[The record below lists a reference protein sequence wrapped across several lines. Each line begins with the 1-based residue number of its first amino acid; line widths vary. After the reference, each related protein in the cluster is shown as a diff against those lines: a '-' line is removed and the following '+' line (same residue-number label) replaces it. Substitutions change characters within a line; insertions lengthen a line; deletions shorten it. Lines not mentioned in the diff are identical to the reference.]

1 MMYKN
6 SNTSDRS
13 MPKPNINAQKTQIV
27 EVLKQDYFPMIPQLQ
42 QKWTVDQH
50 EKNRLSRS
58 LAAFAIANLADVTP
72 AQAANS
78 IINGKNDDGIDA
90 VYFDRIKNLLWLV
103 QAKGGKAPD
112 MGDNKKFCDGIRDL
126 VHKRFQKFN
135 EGFFRLQQD
144 VEDALDTNTLK
155 IVGCNV
161 YLDGSLGSHVVN
173 DLNQLKEE
181 LNQFDH
187 RFEWRDL
194 NISQTYAWLTA
205 KQAMPT
211 AGYAYAPVDVSLT
224 LENWH
229 CLDQPRKAFYGLVK
243 ASELASLYQQHDKLL
258 FEKNIRYYL
267 GTEDVNSAI
276 ANTVVNQ
283 PAKLF
288 YLNNGLTITCSNISL
303 PPGHNQQSTRF
314 DLQGFSIVNGAQTV
328 GAIASVFNTNG
339 SISPDAKLLVT
350 IIEVGTAADSIGV
363 EITKA
368 RNTQNTVRDV
378 YFAALDPNQERL
390 RQELMIS
397 KTVYQYRP
405 SADIQDAI
413 TIEQAAI
420 ALACFSSNTEI
431 VVAAK
436 KEISQLYKREY
447 HYSTLF
453 SEQLS
458 GVTLCRYV
466 RIFQYLDQIF
476 AASEKAETENRRKMF
491 YKHGRFFILDIL
503 SRRYKPL
510 LDKPEVAISQDDQ
523 TELSRITLELAELI
537 YTIAES
543 LFGNNQ
549 KGYLAIFKSLTDV
562 VPLTSAV
569 MQELARR
576 DTQERLRKEC
586 MELNIN
592 YYYSSPKSFVKIL
605 YLFLLSSLCVLGVL
619 GGSFPYLYFS
629 RLI

>member
-1 MMYKN
+1 
-6 SNTSDRS
+6 
-13 MPKPNINAQKTQIV
+13 MPKPNTNPRKTQITD
-27 EVLKQDYFPMIPQLQ
+27 VLTQDYFPMIPQLPRNW
-42 QKWTVDQH
+42 KPEDH
-50 EKNRLSRS
+50 YKNRLSRS

-78 IINGKNDDGIDA
+78 IINGENDNGIDA
-90 VYFDRIKNLLWLV
+90 VYFDRIKNFLWLV
-103 QAKGGKAPD
+103 QAKAGKAPN

-144 VEDALDTNTLK
+144 VEDALDANTLK

-161 YLDGSLGSHVVN
+161 YLDGSLGSHVVD

-187 RFEWRDL
+187 RFESRDI

-205 KQAMPT
+205 QQAI
-211 AGYAYAPVDVSLT
+211 APVDVFLT

-243 ASELASLYQQHDKLL
+243 ASELASLYQQHDKKL

-276 ANTVVNQ
+276 ADTVANQ
-283 PAKLF
+283 PSELF
-288 YLNNGLTITCSNISL
+288 YLNNGLTITCSTIVL
-303 PPGHNQQSTRF
+303 PSGHNQKSTRF
-314 DLQGFSIVNGAQTV
+314 TLQGFSVVNGAQTV

-363 EITKA
+363 KVTKA

-397 KTVYQYRP
+397 KIVYQYRP
-405 SADIQDAI
+405 SADSQDAI

-458 GVTLCRYV
+458 GITLCRYV

-510 LDKPEVAISQDDQ
+510 LDKPEVAISQDDE

-549 KGYLAIFKSLTDV
+549 KGYLAIFRNLTDV
-562 VPLTSAV
+562 VPLTSTV

-576 DTQERLRKEC
+576 DAPAANP
-586 MELNIN
+586 NI
-592 YYYSSPKSFVKIL
+592 PTV
-605 YLFLLSSLCVLGVL
+605 
-619 GGSFPYLYFS
+619 
-629 RLI
+629 